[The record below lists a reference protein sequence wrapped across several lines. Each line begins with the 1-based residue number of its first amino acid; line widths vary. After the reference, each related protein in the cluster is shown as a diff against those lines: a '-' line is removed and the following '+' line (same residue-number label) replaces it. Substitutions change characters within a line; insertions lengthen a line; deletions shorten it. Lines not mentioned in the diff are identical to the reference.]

1 MVGLIIQVE
10 HGASLVNIEAINS
23 SFTAIMAKLET
34 GRHEGESAA
43 SVATRTIGVTGQAG
57 EKQNHDM
64 QNRQAEEDD
73 GQSRMLRDETNG

>member
-1 MVGLIIQVE
+1 MVFSSNCGCLIIQVE

-43 SVATRTIGVTGQAG
+43 SVVVACTIGVAGQAG
-57 EKQNHDM
+57 
-64 QNRQAEEDD
+64 
-73 GQSRMLRDETNG
+73 